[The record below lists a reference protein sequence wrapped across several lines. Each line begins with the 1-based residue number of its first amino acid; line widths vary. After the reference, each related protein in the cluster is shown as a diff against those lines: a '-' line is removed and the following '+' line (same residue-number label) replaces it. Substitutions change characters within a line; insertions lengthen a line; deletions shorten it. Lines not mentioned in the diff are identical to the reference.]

1 MCFRS
6 KDVIAC
12 AIWAA
17 AAAAYVSTAAAT
29 THQSLN
35 MCKLK

>member
-1 MCFRS
+1 MCFRNN
-6 KDVIAC
+6 DVIAC

-29 THQSLN
+29 TQGRSQKK
-35 MCKLK
+35 M